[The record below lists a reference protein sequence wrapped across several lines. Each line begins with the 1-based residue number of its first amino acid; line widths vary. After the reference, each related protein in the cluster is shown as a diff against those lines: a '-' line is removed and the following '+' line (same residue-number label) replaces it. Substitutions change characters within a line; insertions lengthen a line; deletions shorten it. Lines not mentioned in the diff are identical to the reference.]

1 MAYHNDLIQQAIFLS
16 ELNLPNEPKQVDL
29 RRAVS
34 AAYYGL
40 FHLFTTEAAQNWKNR
55 SQRDRFA
62 RMFDH
67 GHMKTCSSRVSSRPL
82 PIDAAE
88 IPIATDLKIIA
99 DSFVKLQQARHTAD
113 YDNSKVWSRTQVW
126 ETIAQAED
134 AIAAWSKI
142 REDAMAQDYLLDLIS
157 PRTGRAT
164 QI

>member
-1 MAYHNDLIQQAIFLS
+1 MPYHDDLIEHATFLS

-40 FHLFTTEAAQNWKNR
+40 FNLLTTEAAQNWKHP

-67 GHMKTCSSRVSSRPL
+67 GRMKTCSSKVASRPL
-82 PIDAAE
+82 PTDPVEVRAAQG
-88 IPIATDLKIIA
+88 LRLVA

-113 YDNSKVWSRTQVW
+113 YDTSKVWSRTQVW
-126 ETIAQAED
+126 EMILLAKD
-134 AIAAWSKI
+134 AIAAWSDI
-142 REDAMAQDYLLDLIS
+142 QEQETAQDYLLDLI
-157 PRTGRAT
+157 AT
-164 QI
+164 R